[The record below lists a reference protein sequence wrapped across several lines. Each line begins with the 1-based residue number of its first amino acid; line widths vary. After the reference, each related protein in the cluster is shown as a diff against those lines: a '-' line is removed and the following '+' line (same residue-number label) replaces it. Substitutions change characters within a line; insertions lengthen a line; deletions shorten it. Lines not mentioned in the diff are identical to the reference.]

1 MCRIALFVSFMCAVV
16 LLCSVPAV
24 LSAQEP
30 SDRVEMIYGPG
41 IEVGVGVGADLEGEA
56 RPWNA
61 DRYNMGIITAA
72 MRIFQGLSVQGGLD
86 YGRGRNSEADTL
98 TYGDY
103 RLKLNKKTFLN
114 SYWAGVRYEVPMSMI
129 GRDIMGIHSV
139 YCAAG
144 MAWADYG
151 VKSSE
156 GSYRGESFTNDN
168 VEQFKVARL
177 TGPYF
182 MVAARWRIDRPD
194 KETTNTL
201 WGSYGVDFGV
211 RYSKL
216 GDHTLEYPNIPA
228 PSGDYTSTQ
237 IFLAGFV
244 KIRLFE

>member
-1 MCRIALFVSFMCAVV
+1 MYRHISVICFMLA
-16 LLCSVPAV
+16 AV
-24 LSAQEP
+24 LACLVPSVLTAQEP
-30 SDRVEMIYGPG
+30 PDRVEMIYGPG

-56 RPWNA
+56 RPWNS

-72 MRIFQGLSVQGGLD
+72 MRIFQGLSIQGGLD

-103 RLKLNKKTFLN
+103 RLKLNKKTFLS
-114 SYWAGVRYEVPMSMI
+114 SYWAGARYEVPMSMI
-129 GRDIMGIHSV
+129 GQDIMGIHSV
-139 YCAAG
+139 YFAAG

-151 VKSSE
+151 VKSSQ
-156 GSYRGESFTNDN
+156 GSYRGEAYTNDN

-182 MVAARWRIDRPD
+182 MVAARWRIARP
-194 KETTNTL
+194 ETGTASTL
-201 WGSYGVDFGV
+201 RGSYGVDFGV